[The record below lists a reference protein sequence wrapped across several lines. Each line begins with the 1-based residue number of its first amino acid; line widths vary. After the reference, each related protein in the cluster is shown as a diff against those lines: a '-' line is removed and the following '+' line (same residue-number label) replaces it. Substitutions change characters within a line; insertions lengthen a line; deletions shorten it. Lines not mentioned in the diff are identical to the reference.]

1 MARLNVR
8 QLAPAGA
15 ELRSTS
21 PFGLRTGRLT
31 TAAPQVGVLGI
42 ALALGVVAAVQP
54 KLAIAAALGLV
65 FLAVVI
71 SNLAVGL
78 VALVALAFFEE
89 YSELS
94 GGVSLTKVVGLI
106 LALALLAAIAA
117 GRPEERQARDLVAQ
131 HRWLV
136 MIATLFVAWATISL
150 VWAEQWHAGTET
162 LGRYLLNIA
171 LFPIAFA
178 ALRTRRHVVWV
189 FSVFVASALLSVGFG
204 LLHPADP
211 SKPWVGRLGGA
222 GLNPNQLGQ
231 LLAVAVVLAVGLAAA
246 NRRWPPT
253 LAKIA
258 ALAAAAGCAAG
269 LFLTVS
275 REALLGLGV
284 SLLVAPFVV
293 GRGRRAGAVLLSALV
308 LVAAVGWFSAVASQ
322 NDFERITH
330 PESAGGSGR
339 EDLWRMGWRMT
350 KDHPVTGVGVG
361 NFRVESADYLIQP
374 GAVVRDEYILDT
386 PLVAHN
392 IYLQV
397 LSELGVVGL
406 TLFVLILCLS
416 LRSMLVA
423 AREFARQGS
432 LASEILARS
441 LLIAVVGLLAAD
453 FFSSQFLSKQLW
465 LLLAIG
471 PALQGIAYRQ
481 AHGSTAE

>member
-1 MARLNVR
+1 LSIR
-8 QLAPAGA
+8 QLVPAGGA
-15 ELRSTS
+15 HRPISA
-21 PFGLRTGRLT
+21 PGLAAGRLT
-31 TAAPQVGVLGI
+31 ARYTAIVAI
-42 ALALGVVAAVQP
+42 ALVFGIFAGIQP
-54 KLAIAAALGLV
+54 KLAIGAALGLV
-65 FLAVVI
+65 FFAIVV

-94 GGVSLTKVVGLI
+94 GGVSLTKIVGL
-106 LALALLAAIAA
+106 LLVLALLAAIAA

-131 HRWLV
+131 HRGLV
-136 MIATLFVAWATISL
+136 VLATLFIAWATISL
-150 VWAEQWHAGTET
+150 VWAKQWDAGTET
-162 LGRYLLNIA
+162 LGRYILNVA

-178 ALRTRRHVVWV
+178 ALRTRRHVVWLL
-189 FSVFVASALLSVGFG
+189 SVFVASALLSVAFG
-204 LLHPADP
+204 LVNPADP

-231 LLAVAVVLAVGLAAA
+231 LLAVAVVLAAGLAAA

-253 LAKIA
+253 LAKMA

-284 SLLVAPFVV
+284 SLLVAPFAV
-293 GRGRRAGAVLLSALV
+293 GRGRRAGAVVLSALV
-308 LVAAVGWFSAVASQ
+308 LAGALGWFAAVASQ
-322 NDFERITH
+322 SDFERITN
-330 PESAGGSGR
+330 PAANGGSGR

-350 KDHPVTGVGVG
+350 EDHPVTGVGVG
-361 NFRVESADYLIQP
+361 NFRVSSVDYLIRP
-374 GAVVRDEYILDT
+374 GAVLRDEYILET

-406 TLFVLILCLS
+406 TFFVLILLLS
-416 LRSMLVA
+416 LRSMLAA
-423 AREFARQGS
+423 AREFARQGDYT
-432 LASEILARS
+432 SEVLARA
-441 LLIAVVGLLAAD
+441 LFIAVVGLLAAD

-465 LLLAIG
+465 LLLATG
-471 PALQGIAYRQ
+471 PALYGIAYRQ
-481 AHGSTAE
+481 ARTSRAE